1 MLIRFFFQKAAF
13 SAIINANIDIYFWLF
28 LEGDKMSSVIL
39 GFENKLWEMAD
50 KLRGNIESSEYKHV
64 VLGLVFLKYI
74 SDSFLERYEE
84 IKVEYPGLEEDRDG
98 YTSKNG

>member
-1 MLIRFFFQKAAF
+1 MFIKIFFQN
-13 SAIINANIDIYFWLF
+13 SLVNAIINTNIDIMVLIIFRRR
-28 LEGDKMSSVIL
+28 DKMSSVIL

-84 IKVEYPGLEEDRDG
+84 IKFRRRQGWIYI
-98 YTSKNG
+98 